1 MPGRYP
7 DVPGAVARGQGV
19 AVGEGRVGIG
29 WRRALARLALAA
41 ALFLAT
47 AEVAVRW
54 IMPTPR
60 VQVIRADQVAS
71 IEEVDGVPVWHLS
84 SPEVAR
90 DGCAN
95 APEGAKRAV
104 FVGSSILRGSGVEGP
119 QVFSELLRARLP
131 AGSWCVENLAEP
143 AFTAP
148 QKAVVALRALART
161 RPPDL
166 LVWEVW
172 ENDPGQWRWLG
183 DRAVNLRHHVV
194 DPATGAPEWRVVR
207 GAWADR
213 LFRASELWR
222 YAVLTLATHDPDMAA
237 LMSAS
242 LERDLAPVVARAREV
257 GTDVQ
262 LAIFPDLSRSFAASA
277 SKPLPAYK
285 PVWPFAEAHGL
296 TWLRVDLALQDQD
309 VAALRLDT
317 CCHYNAAGHEALA
330 DLFAR
335 RWFFDAPR

>member
-1 MPGRYP
+1 LGGGRW
-7 DVPGAVARGQGV
+7 GG
-19 AVGEGRVGIG
+19 
-29 WRRALARLALAA
+29 RLALSA
-41 ALFLAT
+41 ALFLVT

-54 IMPTPR
+54 IAPTPR
-60 VQVIRADQVAS
+60 VQVIRADQVVS
-71 IEEVDGVPVWHLS
+71 MEQVDGVPVWHLA

-90 DGCAN
+90 DACAN

-104 FVGSSILRGSGVEGP
+104 FIGSSILRGSGVQGP
-119 QVFSELLRARLP
+119 EVFSERLRARLP
-131 AGSWCVENLAEP
+131 PGSWCVDNLAEP

-148 QKAVVALRALART
+148 QKAVVALRALDGP

-194 DPATGAPEWRVVR
+194 DPGTGAPEWGFVR
-207 GAWADR
+207 GVWADR
-213 LFRASELWR
+213 LFRSSELWR
-222 YAVLTLATHDPDMAA
+222 YAVLTLATRDPDMAA
-237 LMSAS
+237 LMEAS

-257 GTDVQ
+257 GTEVQ

-330 DLFAR
+330 DLFQR
-335 RWFFDAPR
+335 RWFAGAPR